1 MSYAYES
8 PAQRRNRREFTRFS
22 KALTSSLPS
31 RLAMRD
37 AKSSIA
43 AHNTTAY
50 MQHADALLKS
60 RKPRPK
66 QKEAH
71 LPPRFLTLLRLQ
83 IKSGKQKGQWHKT
96 PELVELLGGYV
107 PHPPDGVTEWRW
119 WTALG
124 MAFLRRHPH
133 LHDRVRKAYEMA
145 EYWVPDPWLIRTARD
160 MLPPLDGSW
169 RDFVGTE
176 GGKAVRNREGV
187 DQRVLDDVEAG
198 QWQQSLKNSLDNKGY
213 MAFTWSMGGRDI
225 AKPNAVAHAAPG
237 DFDRRKPS
245 REEGSHTRLHTAV
258 SGSSRLGTAHDQ
270 QQSRGSGSF
279 TADAAK
285 KMAEA
290 ITKSGKVYRT
300 WLTDEEL
307 DERARALDRK
317 KIRAKQRQRQH
328 KALNMEFENFLSKP
342 GKAFRPRSN
351 TEWFEAKVLKVYSD
365 GAVDIRMQDRRGEK
379 YRHVDKKYVQIDRV
393 ALAILSAKEGIETA
407 KSEGAAHDPISSEVD
422 EMDAIYKARQARGG
436 GPARR
441 HAGIDAL
448 SAKWSKGLSVKGED
462 RRLSKYLADK
472 RPEFSTRV
480 AQSAQS
486 KKLHRDHSD
495 LRPQRG
501 VDPAVLQKMR
511 RRRKKQNS
519 ADQVLD
525 KMLDEKNL
533 SALEKELKSITA
545 DPDSLPEK
553 GRETP
558 NIAVGSLHGEVKLRR
573 MKEKARKER
582 EKRKKVLSNVVES
595 ERLLALSILKYEEKL
610 EEVGRELVSAIEMHK
625 SAALQT
631 EMIHAFDGVT
641 QCLNETRWITCEM
654 IEALAEWR
662 KAKQTL
668 VNMDS
673 SLASEAHNEA
683 MVIEKAYDP
692 LEDPDVDDMGALDA
706 PGALPFMWNGEN
718 ILLRIERGLDFVA
731 GSTELCE
738 WYGKHFSLHRN
749 PFMVVTP
756 LAQRAHTPRKFTQT
770 MLVNGEEIEHEVP
783 RLKELAGKAV
793 KRLREVKD
801 KQFNCSFWWP
811 GHDMRP
817 AEFERVRR
825 AEKEITQELRREKL
839 RNKQAIK
846 DVQARV
852 IAQQAKMAA
861 DALTV

>member
-1 MSYAYES
+1 M
-8 PAQRRNRREFTRFS
+8 
-22 KALTSSLPS
+22 K
-31 RLAMRD
+31 
-37 AKSSIA
+37 
-43 AHNTTAY
+43 
-50 MQHADALLKS
+50 
-60 RKPRPK
+60 RP
-66 QKEAH
+66 
-71 LPPRFLTLLRLQ
+71 
-83 IKSGKQKGQWHKT
+83 
-96 PELVELLGGYV
+96 
-107 PHPPDGVTEWRW
+107 D
-119 WTALG
+119 TALSQ
-124 MAFLRRHPH
+124 L
-133 LHDRVRKAYEMA
+133 L
-145 EYWVPDPWLIRTARD
+145 
-160 MLPPLDGSW
+160 
-169 RDFVGTE
+169 
-176 GGKAVRNREGV
+176 
-187 DQRVLDDVEAG
+187 
-198 QWQQSLKNSLDNKGY
+198 
-213 MAFTWSMGGRDI
+213 
-225 AKPNAVAHAAPG
+225 
-237 DFDRRKPS
+237 
-245 REEGSHTRLHTAV
+245 
-258 SGSSRLGTAHDQ
+258 
-270 QQSRGSGSF
+270 
-279 TADAAK
+279 
-285 KMAEA
+285 
-290 ITKSGKVYRT
+290 
-300 WLTDEEL
+300 
-307 DERARALDRK
+307 
-317 KIRAKQRQRQH
+317 
-328 KALNMEFENFLSKP
+328 
-342 GKAFRPRSN
+342 
-351 TEWFEAKVLKVYSD
+351 
-365 GAVDIRMQDRRGEK
+365 QDRRGEK
-379 YRHVDKKYVQIDRV
+379 YRRVDKKYVQINRV
-393 ALAILSAKEGIETA
+393 ALAILSAKEGIEAA
-407 KSEGAAHDPISSEVD
+407 KADGAVHDPISSEVD

-480 AQSAQS
+480 TKSVQS

-495 LRPQRG
+495 LRPQQG
-501 VDPAVLQKMR
+501 MDPAVLQKKR
-511 RRRKKQNS
+511 RRRKTQDT

-525 KMLDEKNL
+525 QMLDEKNL
-533 SALEKELKSITA
+533 SALEKELKSITR
-545 DPDSLPEK
+545 DPELLPEK
-553 GRETP
+553 DRDTP

-582 EKRKKVLSNVVES
+582 ERRKKVLNNVVES
-595 ERLLALSILKYEEKL
+595 ERVLALSILKYEEKL
-610 EEVGRELVSAIEMHK
+610 EQVGRELVSAIEMHK
-625 SAALQT
+625 TAALQT

-654 IEALAEWR
+654 IEALVEWR

-668 VNMDS
+668 VTMDS

-718 ILLRIERGLDFVA
+718 ILLRVERGLDFVA

-738 WYGKHFSLHRN
+738 WYGKHFSLLRN

-756 LAQRAHTPRKFTQT
+756 LAQRAYTPRKFTQT

-811 GHDMRP
+811 GHGMRP

-852 IAQQAKMAA
+852 EAQQMKMTA